1 LFDSIKFLNL
11 KLKKNNHSPMS
22 CPLRNPICSCW
33 RETISWGIGS

>member
-1 LFDSIKFLNL
+1 
-11 KLKKNNHSPMS
+11 MS